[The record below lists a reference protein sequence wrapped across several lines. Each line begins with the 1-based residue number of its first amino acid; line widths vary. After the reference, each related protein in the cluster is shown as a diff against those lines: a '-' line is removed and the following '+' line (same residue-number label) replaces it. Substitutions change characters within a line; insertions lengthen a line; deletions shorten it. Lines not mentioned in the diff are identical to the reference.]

1 MRIAQK
7 QTMRNRRKVLE
18 AYCYGSHQVYNIAD
32 NEYRLHGRSLSLES
46 WEESGKHDPAL
57 AAIISVYFVHKQ
69 PWVL

>member
-46 WEESGKHDPAL
+46 ENLKS
-57 AAIISVYFVHKQ
+57 FKQ
-69 PWVL
+69 ARSCSCCYYICVFRA